1 MPGKMIKG
9 ICHKYF
15 FEPHF
20 DKRTTNNSFVSA
32 HMNNAT
38 AVGSTHFEIMTNLD
52 KRLHPITSGKKAT
65 SFNGTVELRVLFN
78 VSWLMHSW

>member
-1 MPGKMIKG
+1 MPGKMIKN

-20 DKRTTNNSFVSA
+20 DKRTINNSSVSA

-38 AVGSTHFEIMTNLD
+38 AVGSTRFKIMTNLD
-52 KRLHPITSGKKAT
+52 KRLHPITSSKKAA
-65 SFNGTVELRVLFN
+65 SFNGAVELRVFFN
-78 VSWLMHSW
+78 VIWLLA

>member
-1 MPGKMIKG
+1 MIKG

-20 DKRTTNNSFVSA
+20 DNRTTNNSSVSA

-38 AVGSTHFEIMTNLD
+38 AVGSTRFEIMINLD
-52 KRLHPITSGKKAT
+52 KRLHLITSSKEVTIYK
-65 SFNGTVELRVLFN
+65 STVELRVFN
-78 VSWLMHSW
+78 VFWLLV